1 MLLLEPT
8 RFSLP
13 APALE
18 LLPRLAPLLALLPV
32 LLALAL
38 LPPSVLPAF

>member
-18 LLPRLAPLLALLPV
+18 LLRLVPPLELLLV
-32 LLALAL
+32 LLASAL

>member
-8 RFSLP
+8 RFSLL

-18 LLPRLAPLLALLPV
+18 LRLRLVPRLELLLV